1 MTRQVAMLAMGLLVA
16 TAACG
21 RDPDTQDLGGM
32 TPEEHARMGAGGP
45 AADSGD
51 TRVHVTLTA
60 AQARAIGVTYVTVQR
75 GRLYRQV
82 RTVGQIVPAEP
93 SLTDITPKVDGFVEQ
108 LFVDA
113 TGVAVRR
120 GQPLLTLYSP
130 MLVTA
135 QQELLTARQL
145 AASIDSSD
153 AESWRNAQ
161 ALLAAARR
169 RLAWWDV
176 PAEQVERL
184 ERTGT
189 VTKTL
194 TLTAPFDG
202 VVLEKMVVA
211 GQGVMPGMKLYRL
224 ADLATVWVE
233 GEVFEQDLAAVRL
246 GTPARVE
253 IAAYPGRSFTGR
265 VSFVNPVVDEQSRA
279 ARVRVVL
286 PNPGGVLRPGMYA
299 TLYVDVRLGADAL
312 SLPSD
317 AIVMTGE
324 RNLVFVARADGTL
337 EARPVTLGA
346 RAGDRV
352 QVLDGVMAGE
362 RVAASA
368 NFLIDAESRLGTG
381 KSMDGMP
388 GMQP

>member
-253 IAAYPGRSFTGR
+253 IAA
-265 VSFVNPVVDEQSRA
+265 
-279 ARVRVVL
+279 
-286 PNPGGVLRPGMYA
+286 